1 MGPGSAIAAM
11 LRAAGVG
18 GRNLQG
24 IKKARVRAGGKR
36 RDMKPKSKG
45 IAG

>member
-18 GRNLQG
+18 GRRLQAM
-24 IKKARVRAGGKR
+24 KKARMRTTGKR
-36 RDMKPKSKG
+36 KDMKPKSKG